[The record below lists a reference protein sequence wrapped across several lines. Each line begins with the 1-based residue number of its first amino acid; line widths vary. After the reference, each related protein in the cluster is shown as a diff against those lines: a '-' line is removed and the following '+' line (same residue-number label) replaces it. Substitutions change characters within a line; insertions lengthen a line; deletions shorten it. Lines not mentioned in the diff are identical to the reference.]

1 MPLEGLSSSWWKEF
15 TDKYSISSPSSEG
28 FPALPAVGHGKW
40 HPSHPRLGAHDHA
53 IPQTDASRVPEWMY
67 STPLSSARYTPVVA
81 RPGSGMI
88 KIVTG
93 PDGVV
98 MYQVVEEPGKGHGG
112 IGCVFQYVVSFIPP
126 SQTDTSP

>member
-1 MPLEGLSSSWWKEF
+1 
-15 TDKYSISSPSSEG
+15 
-28 FPALPAVGHGKW
+28 
-40 HPSHPRLGAHDHA
+40 
-53 IPQTDASRVPEWMY
+53 
-67 STPLSSARYTPVVA
+67 
-81 RPGSGMI
+81 MI